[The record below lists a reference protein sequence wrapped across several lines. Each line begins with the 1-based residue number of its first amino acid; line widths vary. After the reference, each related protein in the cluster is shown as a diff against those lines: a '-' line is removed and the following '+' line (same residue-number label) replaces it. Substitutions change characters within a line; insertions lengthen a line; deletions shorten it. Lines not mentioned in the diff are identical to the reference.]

1 MREYTQVQTDKT
13 EQREGIV
20 REQQISKER
29 GKRCLVLSAAWRKG
43 RRLVSIFSDLNCVT
57 GFTPELEE
65 GGEARRGFLI
75 SLHQFCGS
83 AERERVR
90 EGNKKLSAAAGWP
103 FVVCDSLHSV
113 CDE

>member
-1 MREYTQVQTDKT
+1 MSGPVSCVEERKKVGEYFL
-13 EQREGIV
+13 G
-20 REQQISKER
+20 
-29 GKRCLVLSAAWRKG
+29 
-43 RRLVSIFSDLNCVT
+43 LNCVT